1 MWSYLD
7 GSYVFVLCTYKQ
19 MVQGSNLSQGTAYAK
34 VFHDFT
40 QSSALPKM
48 VPKIRAWTLLP
59 TFFPIHYLI
68 IIIPPVP

>member
-7 GSYVFVLCTYKQ
+7 GSYILVLYTCKQ

-40 QSSALPKM
+40 QSSALPKT
-48 VPKIRAWTLLP
+48 VPQIRAWPLLS

-68 IIIPPVP
+68 IIVPPDP

>member
-48 VPKIRAWTLLP
+48 VPKIRA
-59 TFFPIHYLI
+59 
-68 IIIPPVP
+68 